1 MTNEAERRRLALG
14 DQLRLIREDHNVSGK
29 RLAEITGWAP
39 SKVSRIERNRQPITD
54 SHIVAIAAALE
65 LGADTTEELRDELRA
80 IRLEEARWSRQLTVG
95 HRPIQERVRKAE
107 ATRSTLSAFSVL
119 FVHGLAQTAGY
130 ARRVFE
136 VLADTHESLSDTRG
150 AVGARMDRQQV
161 LYDEDKHFEILM
173 TEAALRLPIA
183 SPAVMRGQIDRL
195 MTLADLP
202 NLRLGVIP
210 LGTVMPVM
218 IMHDFSIRDDEVLI
232 ELGHT
237 EMVTGDEY
245 DVALYRSVLDRLWLV
260 AVEGDDARPLLARAA
275 ADLGQAAGA
284 SGA

>member
-14 DQLRLIREDHNVSGK
+14 DNLRLIREEHDVSGK
-29 RLAEITGWAP
+29 RLAEMTGWAP

-54 SHIVAIAAALE
+54 SDIVAIGAALE
-65 LGADTTEELRDELRA
+65 LGEVITEELRDELRA

-95 HRPIQERVRKAE
+95 HQPIQERVRKVE
-107 ATRSTLSAFSVL
+107 ATRKTLAAFSVL

-136 VLADTHESLSDTRG
+136 ILADTHESPADTRG
-150 AVGARMDRQQV
+150 AVGSRMERQQV
-161 LYDEDKHFEILM
+161 LYDEDKRFEILM
-173 TEAALRLPIA
+173 TEAALRLPLA
-183 SPAVMRGQIDRL
+183 GPAVMRGQIDRL

-237 EMVTGDEY
+237 EMVTRDNH
-245 DVALYRSVLDRLWLV
+245 DVALYRSVLDRLWTV
-260 AVEGDDARPLLARAA
+260 AVEGDEARVLLTRVA
-275 ADLGQAAGA
+275 ADLG
-284 SGA
+284 

>member
-1 MTNEAERRRLALG
+1 VSDDVARRRLALS
-14 DQLRLIREDHNVSGK
+14 DHLRLIREEHGVSGK
-29 RLAEITGWAP
+29 RLAELIGWAP

-54 SHIVAIAAALE
+54 SDIAAIGAALD
-65 LGADTTEELRDELRA
+65 LGSQVTEDLRNELRA
-80 IRLEEARWSRQLTVG
+80 IRLEEARWSKQLTVG
-95 HRPIQERVRKAE
+95 HRPLQERVRKAE
-107 ATRSTLSAFSVL
+107 ATRKTLSAFSAL
-119 FVHGLAQTAGY
+119 YVHGLAQTAGY

-136 VLADTHESLSDTRG
+136 VLADTHETPRDTTA

-161 LYDEDKHFEILM
+161 LYDEDKTFEILLA
-173 TEAALRLPIA
+173 EAALRMPIA
-183 SPAVMRGQIDRL
+183 GPATMRGQIDRL

-237 EMVTGDEY
+237 EMITSNEH
-245 DVALYRSVLDRLWLV
+245 DVALYRSILDRLWPV
-260 AVEGDDARPLLARAA
+260 AAEGDDTRALLARVA
-275 ADLGQAAGA
+275 ADLG
-284 SGA
+284 